1 MRAPKP
7 PRPKPDAFGKALS
20 LLARREQSRR
30 ELGDKLKRG
39 GYAPAEVEGAL
50 DGVVERGYQDDAR
63 FAAVLARSRAA
74 SGYGPRRIAAELRS
88 HGLDPTTVASAL
100 ADVEAD
106 WLDNARRQMERRYGR
121 KPAVESAERARRAG
135 FLLRR
140 GFDAATVSALTRA
153 ECGDPDDDFD

>member
-1 MRAPKP
+1 MRTPKP
-7 PRPKPDAFGKALS
+7 HRPKPDAFGKAVS

-39 GYAPAEVEGAL
+39 GYSPDEVEGAIG
-50 DGVVERGYQDDAR
+50 GVVERGYQDDAR

-74 SGYGPRRIAAELRS
+74 AGYGPRRIVAELKS
-88 HGLDPTTVASAL
+88 HGLDPATIAEAVAAV
-100 ADVEAD
+100 DDD
-106 WLDNARRQMERRYGR
+106 WQASARRQLERHYGR
-121 KPAVESAERARRAG
+121 KPAADAAERARRAG

-153 ECGDPDDDFD
+153 ECGDPDDGFD